1 MGGNML
7 RSKKT
12 HRIRNFFLVVAAL
25 LLVIIVIGSLQQT
38 KHSTAP
44 SQSTASS
51 QATTEPSPASATTP
65 VPVTPAGSP
74 EPSSVP
80 ATVTAPTHTPTATTE
95 TSPEPSPVPA
105 PTTQYEVSIAPLVL
119 NGSKVKVNI
128 TTNVPGEIEVVA
140 DLTLAGQA
148 SDDVAIDTRA
158 KYVLIHNGKG
168 QTTLDGS
175 TLPTGKY
182 EVKVNLYPWWGLKDD
197 VSKSCGLKQDLGYSI
212 GATAVVTLTGTG
224 ESAEA
229 VEKRKQGQR
238 WVESN
243 VFGGTKWDPSSWVAK
258 FGSWE
263 ELEVS
268 SGNPQIL
275 KMFYFKSIDM
285 SLMVNVLKGE
295 IVTWQLGKAGLQ
307 AATQPPPTPAT
318 TPTPTATTE
327 TSPEPGPAPANTRTG
342 TNDRGGSIGKKVEAW
357 AATTMLIKDR
367 LKAPRT
373 ARFNGGAWNVVY
385 LGNNRYRVKGSV
397 DSQNSFGAMIRT
409 TFQAIVRDEGDEH
422 QTWILE
428 DLQTSP

>member
-1 MGGNML
+1 MSRKML
-7 RSKKT
+7 QPKKS
-12 HRIRNFFLVVAAL
+12 HRIRNFFLIVAAL
-25 LLVIIVIGSLQQT
+25 LLVIIVIGSLQQA

-51 QATTEPSPASATTP
+51 QATTEPSPVSATTP
-65 VPVTPAGSP
+65 VPVTPAASP

-80 ATVTAPTHTPTATTE
+80 ATVTAPTRTPTAPTE

-105 PTTQYEVSIAPLVL
+105 PTAQYEVSIAPLVL

-140 DLTLAGQA
+140 DLTLVGQA
-148 SDDVAIDTRA
+148 SDDVVIGARA
-158 KYVLIHNGKG
+158 KHVLIHNGEG

-175 TLPTGKY
+175 TLPTGQY
-182 EVKVNLYPWWGLKDD
+182 EVEVNLYPRWGLKDD

-212 GATAVVTLTGTG
+212 GAMAVVTLTGTG

-243 VFGGTKWDPSSWVAK
+243 VFVGTKWDPSSWVAR

-263 ELEVS
+263 ELELS

-275 KMFYFKSIDM
+275 KIFYFKSIDM

-295 IVTWQLGKAGLQ
+295 IVTWQLGKASSQ
-307 AATQPPPTPAT
+307 AATQPSPA
-318 TPTPTATTE
+318 PVAAT
-327 TSPEPGPAPANTRTG
+327 TSPESSPAPANTGTG
-342 TNDRGGSIGKKVEAW
+342 AHDSSGSTAKKVEAW

-367 LKAPRT
+367 LEAPRT
-373 ARFNGGAWNVVY
+373 AKFNGGAWNVVY
-385 LGNNRYRVKGSV
+385 SGDNRYRVKGSV

-409 TFQAIVRDEGDEH
+409 EFQAIVRDEGDEH
-422 QTWILE
+422 QTWVLE